1 MVAKYL
7 QMTAHWEIRFKRPK
21 PLHLTEKDYERGF
34 FHTTSY
40 NIPNDPTLK
49 EPFKVDINTSKLV
62 GFVDAAHANDLR
74 KRQSTTGVVFTFM
87 GGAVVYKS
95 KTQSLTASSSTE
107 AEFIAAHA
115 AAKIARYLQMLL
127 KQLGYEQKD
136 PTPIHIDNLPALRM
150 INDNSSPTERT
161 RHIDY
166 RFFQIQDWRIDGDII
181 MLHIPGILNI
191 SDAETKP
198 LGFVLHSRQHCRRM
212 MGHYDAWLIQ

>member
-1 MVAKYL
+1 MIAMYL
-7 QMTAHWEIRFKRPK
+7 LKTAHWEIRFKRTK
-21 PLHLTEKDYERGF
+21 PLPLSEKDYECGF
-34 FHTTSY
+34 VCATSY
-40 NIPNDPTLK
+40 NIPVDPTLK
-49 EPFKVDINTSKLV
+49 QAFNVNINSNKLV

-74 KRQSTTGVVFTFM
+74 KRRSTTGVVFTFM

-115 AAKIARYLQMLL
+115 AAKIARYLRMLL
-127 KQLGYEQKD
+127 KQLGYDQKD
-136 PTPIHIDNLPALRM
+136 PTPIHIDNLPALKM

-198 LGFVLHSRQHCRRM
+198 LGFVLHSRHCRRM
-212 MGHYDAWLIQ
+212 MGHYDG